1 MTNAAAELLAG
12 LRQDHR
18 NMAIL
23 LRLWQDQIE
32 LIGDDKQPDFALL
45 RDVMRNMTVY
55 SDAIHHP
62 KEDLIYA
69 GLRALQPSLAE
80 GLEQVE
86 TEHEEIARLGEQLQ
100 DDIEAVIAGTEIE
113 TARVVGDAKAYM
125 RRLNQHMAWEE
136 EDLFRRADA
145 EIDSIA
151 IDTAHLSAIDPIFGE
166 KHDVSFTN
174 LRHTVE
180 RDAQ

>member
-1 MTNAAAELLAG
+1 
-12 LRQDHR
+12 
-18 NMAIL
+18 MAKL
-23 LRLWQDQIE
+23 LRLLHDETE
-32 LIGDDKQPDFALL
+32 LISEHKQPDFALL
-45 RDVMRNMTVY
+45 RDVMRYMTVY

-100 DDIEAVIAGTEIE
+100 DDIEAVIAGGTIE
-113 TARVVGDAKAYM
+113 TAQVVGDAMAYM
-125 RRLNQHMAWEE
+125 RRLNRHMAWEE

-145 EIDSIA
+145 EIDRIA
-151 IDTAHLSAIDPIFGE
+151 IDTAHLSAIDPVFGE
-166 KHDVSFTN
+166 KHEGAFSN
-174 LRHTVE
+174 LRRTVE
-180 RDAQ
+180 HDAQ

>member
-86 TEHEEIARLGEQLQ
+86 TEHEEIALMLGGGMASLQ
-100 DDIEAVIAGTEIE
+100 ALTISIGLPFG
-113 TARVVGDAKAYM
+113 VVLLIMCVGLVKGL
-125 RRLNQHMAWEE
+125 REE
-136 EDLFRRADA
+136 
-145 EIDSIA
+145 
-151 IDTAHLSAIDPIFGE
+151 
-166 KHDVSFTN
+166 
-174 LRHTVE
+174 
-180 RDAQ
+180 